1 MAYSMSNGLEGPDV
15 RPEEPFAALLR
26 VVGSNRVD
34 FDPGVAR
41 QTRDLNCRASRTRL
55 REAGRV
61 HLVELGEVVHVRK
74 KYRGSDHVIE
84 RQTRGLQQRGEIV
97 HDAPRLDRH
106 GAGDHLTGRG
116 IDWNLTRQK
125 QEWSRPQ
132 RG

>member
-15 RPEEPFAALLR
+15 RPEEPLRLHVVQAFRPALH

-41 QTRDLNCRASRTRL
+41 QTRDLNRRASRTGL
-55 REAGRV
+55 RETGRV

-74 KYRGSDHVIE
+74 KYRGSDHMIE
-84 RQTRGLQQRGEIV
+84 RQTRSLQQRGEIV

-106 GAGDHLTGRG
+106 GTGDDLTGRR
-116 IDWNLTRQK
+116 IDWNLTGK
-125 QEWSRPQ
+125 K
-132 RG
+132 